1 MKVFKFGGASVKNAD
16 AIRNAAQIIGLYE
29 QPLIVVVSAMGKT
42 TNALEKL
49 WTAYVNHNQTSVSNS
64 LEELF
69 SFHTELIYELTN
81 DKSTAIEK
89 FKGSF
94 NNLVKYLKKEPSE
107 HLAYEYDQ
115 IVSFGEL
122 WSTLI
127 LSDQLSEIGIENRW
141 KDARKIIR
149 TSNHYQEA
157 RVDWTKTRELV
168 KRIITQEFI
177 DSPKLRCVVTQ
188 GFIGHTNTG
197 MTTTLGREGSDFS
210 AAILAWAVDANQ
222 VLIWKDVPGLLNA
235 DPKEFE
241 NTIKI
246 DKISYKEAI
255 ELSYFGASVIHPKT
269 LKPLQN
275 KQIPLVIKS
284 FLDPKAEGSIIQ
296 HDQVNDANQ
305 ASYIYKSNQLLLS
318 ISAKDFSFIMED
330 HISEIFMVFSAHGL
344 KVHLMQNS
352 ALSFSVCADI
362 KKTMLNP
369 LIERLSQNFTVK
381 YNDDVDLLTIRHYKR
396 HEFPEKLK
404 SKEILIKQR
413 SRSTLRYVLR

>member
-69 SFHTELIYELTN
+69 SFHTELIYELKN
-81 DKSTAIEK
+81 DKPTAIEK

-127 LSDQLSEIGIENRW
+127 LSDQLSEKGIENRW

-157 RVDWTKTRELV
+157 RVDWTKTKELV
-168 KRIITQEFI
+168 KRIVTQDFI
-177 DSPKLRCVVTQ
+177 DTPKLRCVVC
-188 GFIGHTNTG
+188 H
-197 MTTTLGREGSDFS
+197 
-210 AAILAWAVDANQ
+210 
-222 VLIWKDVPGLLNA
+222 
-235 DPKEFE
+235 
-241 NTIKI
+241 
-246 DKISYKEAI
+246 
-255 ELSYFGASVIHPKT
+255 
-269 LKPLQN
+269 
-275 KQIPLVIKS
+275 
-284 FLDPKAEGSIIQ
+284 
-296 HDQVNDANQ
+296 
-305 ASYIYKSNQLLLS
+305 
-318 ISAKDFSFIMED
+318 
-330 HISEIFMVFSAHGL
+330 
-344 KVHLMQNS
+344 
-352 ALSFSVCADI
+352 
-362 KKTMLNP
+362 
-369 LIERLSQNFTVK
+369 
-381 YNDDVDLLTIRHYKR
+381 
-396 HEFPEKLK
+396 
-404 SKEILIKQR
+404 
-413 SRSTLRYVLR
+413 